1 MKLDAIKLHKIEQ
14 NRFNNVTPIKNSTI
28 SESQDLEI
36 PAKQAVYASHLGFK
50 GGKQL
55 SALMNDYKWFVSH
68 DKLPAIESFLKIDAP
83 AENMESL
90 IRHILTD
97 EGAGYEFID
106 SIIAHPRKIKHY
118 AQGLKAKLP
127 ENTDVLNIFSFGN
140 PYKTAHERYIATR
153 VRNASSVSELLKIR
167 PDWDEKVLLEKH
179 RELYN
184 NDDFELGVV
193 PESIGRENYQDI
205 VTYLRN
211 FADIGFKTKKSISD
225 LNLNGQIFQFENFI
239 DGKSDKNVFKITTPS
254 GDVFILK
261 MANPE
266 ARGLNKPFALGT
278 LAMIDTY
285 LTRNNCRN
293 SAPIRYYH
301 HDSNT
306 ALYDYI
312 EHNTADSKLKQLHE
326 FVINMPDFA
335 DLGLRQNDTVGANNY
350 FKLEENQKAMQH
362 TYDFQYGVDHNELVS
377 VDNDHVTY
385 EQLLCPVDYVFNKSL
400 PCEMQMFF

>member
-1 MKLDAIKLHKIEQ
+1 MKLDSIKLQKIEQ
-14 NRFNNVTPIKNSTI
+14 NRFNNVTSIKNSTNP
-28 SESQDLEI
+28 ESQELEM

-55 SALMNDYKWFVSH
+55 SALMNDYKWFISH
-68 DKLPAIESFLKIDAP
+68 DKLPAIESFLKIEAP

-97 EGAGYEFID
+97 ESTSYDFID
-106 SIIAHPRKIKHY
+106 SIVSHPRKIKYY
-118 AQGLKAKLP
+118 AQDLKTKLP
-127 ENTDVLNIFSFGN
+127 QNTDVLNIFSFGN
-140 PYKTAHERYIATR
+140 PYKTAHEKYILTR
-153 VRNASSVSELLKIR
+153 IRNASSVSELLKIR
-167 PDWDEKVLLEKH
+167 PDWDERVLLEKH
-179 RELYN
+179 RELYH
-184 NDDFELGVV
+184 NDDFELGIV
-193 PESIGRENYQDI
+193 PDSIGRDNYQTI
-205 VTYLRN
+205 VGYLRN
-211 FADIGFKTKKSISD
+211 FADIGFKTKKTISD
-225 LNLNGQIFQFENFI
+225 LNINGQIFKFENFV
-239 DGKSDKNVFKITTPS
+239 DGKSDKNVFKITTPNGES
-254 GDVFILK
+254 FILK
-261 MANPE
+261 MAVPD

-285 LTRNNCRN
+285 LARNNCRN

-306 ALYDYI
+306 VLYDFI
-312 EHNTADSKLKQLHE
+312 EHNTVDSKLNLLHE

-350 FKLEENQKAMQH
+350 FKLEKNQKAMQH
-362 TYDFQYGVDHNELVS
+362 TYDFQYGVDHNELIS

-385 EQLLCPVDYVFNKSL
+385 DQPLCPVDYNFNKPL